1 MFVVQEQAMPQ
12 GTVITR
18 HSATGWR
25 LLCISL
31 HLNGGLEEY
40 MQRLIYTNRFYA
52 RDSMQKK

>member
-1 MFVVQEQAMPQ
+1 MPQ